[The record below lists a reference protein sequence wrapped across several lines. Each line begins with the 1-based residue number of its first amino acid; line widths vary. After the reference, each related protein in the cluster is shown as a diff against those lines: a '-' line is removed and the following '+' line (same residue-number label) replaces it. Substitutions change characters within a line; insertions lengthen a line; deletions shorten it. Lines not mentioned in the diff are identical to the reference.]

1 MVGTRA
7 MYGVGQIANSL
18 KSFVKALF
26 MRPPARAERA
36 GLASGT
42 PFIDEICAVMLSWL
56 FRRN

>member
-1 MVGTRA
+1 